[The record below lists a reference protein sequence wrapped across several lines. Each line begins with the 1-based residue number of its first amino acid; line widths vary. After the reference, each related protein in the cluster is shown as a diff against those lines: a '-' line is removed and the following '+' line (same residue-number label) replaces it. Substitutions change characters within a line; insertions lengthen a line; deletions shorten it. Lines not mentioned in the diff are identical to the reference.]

1 MYVITLSTI
10 PPRFPF
16 VGHTLRALLRQTK
29 RAERIVLYIP
39 RRYRRFPG
47 YDGALPEVPPGV
59 DVRVVEEDIGPATKV
74 LFAAEEFRGSGLRLL
89 YCDDDR
95 LYQRDWAAKLLRAG
109 RRHPDAA
116 IAGWGFD
123 LGLIGMTPGS
133 DQPRFE
139 PLERRPRDLRYRINR
154 LRDKI
159 AAFPDK
165 PSGPGQPRR
174 IFRSSGFADIA
185 EGFGGVL
192 VRPEFFTPEDRVIP
206 PVMWAV
212 DDIWLSGLMAM
223 RGIPIWLEAG
233 AERTRTDPN
242 HEPDALNSAVIEGA
256 DRHQANRLCAA
267 HMRERFGIWNGGR
280 VARDI

>member
-16 VGHTLRALLRQTK
+16 MGRTLQTLLAQT
-29 RAERIVLYIP
+29 RRPERVVLYLP
-39 RRYRRFPG
+39 RRYRRFPD

-59 DVRVVEEDIGPATKV
+59 EIRVVEEDIGPATKV

-95 LYQRDWAAKLLRAG
+95 LYQRDWAAKLLKAAK
-109 RRHPDAA
+109 RHPDAA
-116 IAGWGFD
+116 ITAAGFD
-123 LGLIGMTPGS
+123 LGNLGMEPGA

-139 PLERRPRDLRYRINR
+139 AWGYQRRDWYFRVNR

-159 AAFPDK
+159 AAFPNK
-165 PSGPGQPRR
+165 PTGPRAPRGIYR
-174 IFRSSGFADIA
+174 RSGFADIA
-185 EGFGGVL
+185 EGYGGVV
-192 VRPEFFTPEDRVIP
+192 VRPEFFEPEDRVIP
-206 PVMWAV
+206 PVMWTV

-233 AERTRTDPN
+233 AVRLRTDP
-242 HEPDALNSAVIEGA
+242 EQEREALYAAVIEGA
-256 DRHQANRLCAA
+256 NRDQANRLCAA

-280 VARDI
+280 VVRDI